1 MTHLDN
7 ICKLL
12 KAGQNTADTIDSLTI
27 EAVCNYM
34 VKFNILL
41 QDLHPGKN
49 KIFNYYVLCAIS
61 IKLLNLSTLQ
71 GREKEDLILEH
82 YTYIHTLKT
91 LKTLK
96 FKKINFFYYL
106 WLKFKK
112 LINFL
117 K

>member
-1 MTHLDN
+1 MNHLGN

-12 KAGQNTADTIDSLTI
+12 KAGQNTADTINSLNI

-34 VKFNILL
+34 VIFNILL
-41 QDLHPGKN
+41 QDLHPSKN

-82 YTYIHTLKT
+82 YTYIHTLKP
-91 LKTLK
+91 LK

-112 LINFL
+112 LIN

>member
-1 MTHLDN
+1 MTHLSN

-34 VKFNILL
+34 FKFNILL
-41 QDLHPGKN
+41 QDLHPSKN